1 MEAREIPI
9 RKIIFEKDIVKYRNV
24 LPRDF
29 VGSPSLG
36 ISKAEVD
43 KGLRNLV

>member
-9 RKIIFEKDIVKYRNV
+9 RKIFFAKSMVKYRNI
-24 LPRDF
+24 LPRD
-29 VGSPSLG
+29 VVESPSLG

-43 KGLRNLV
+43 KGLRIQV